1 MGVVLI
7 TNLEKRFS
15 TEMKNIYV
23 KADRECGYR
32 ATRFLQV
39 LAERGGVGAAKS
51 LINKPGGTEGF
62 TTLWEL
68 GRLDLSVEALVIRDE
83 FKSLFTDE
91 EREMCK
97 NRLKDYGYSSK

>member
-7 TNLEKRFS
+7 IDLEKRFAN
-15 TEMKNIYV
+15 EMKSIYV

-51 LINKPGGTEGF
+51 LISKPGGTEGF
-62 TTLWEL
+62 TALWEL
-68 GRLDLSVEALVIRDE
+68 GRLDNPFRKRVNYIDN
-83 FKSLFTDE
+83 K
-91 EREMCK
+91 C
-97 NRLKDYGYSSK
+97 